1 MAYEAVLTIK
11 ITADLTDQGFGAV
24 EACATVNF
32 CPYAQVD
39 SKYFQSAD

>member
-1 MAYEAVLTIK
+1 VLTIK
-11 ITADLTDQGFGAV
+11 ITADLTGQGFGVGAV

-32 CPYAQVD
+32 CQYAQVD